1 MEEAIK
7 TEEFVMK
14 VSLSRLEF
22 LSVRFW
28 AITLFLLATSNSA
41 LANQKGNDQIK
52 TIAIIGNS
60 ELPKVE
66 VSLPWRVASDKDVTK
81 IELTPKRMPDAL
93 KATDI
98 GEHKQRVYF
107 DRYIKV
113 STEFFT
119 N

>member
-7 TEEFVMK
+7 TEEFIMK
-14 VSLSRLEF
+14 VSRYRLGF
-22 LSVRFW
+22 FRVWS
-28 AITLFLLATSNSA
+28 LATLLILSFGDNSA

-66 VSLPWRVASDKDVTK
+66 VSLPWRVASDKDATK
-81 IELTPKRMPDAL
+81 IELTPKKMPDAL

-107 DRYIKV
+107 ERYIKV